1 MHAGVCLSLGY
12 ASPVGVAFLLLGR
25 AFVDVGYRMA
35 ASLGD
40 FYEKKG
46 ILHLCVSFEGA
57 DYSVLLSQ
65 SERLNLLA

>member
-1 MHAGVCLSLGY
+1 
-12 ASPVGVAFLLLGR
+12 
-25 AFVDVGYRMA
+25 MA